1 MRFEAY
7 SHTADEVLTEL
18 GVDPQQGLSGA
29 EVERRRGIHGW
40 NRLAVVRRRSAWQ
53 VFLAQFA
60 SLVVGLL
67 GVAAVVA
74 LLTGGWIEALA
85 IVVVLLI
92 NAVIGFLMEWQAG
105 QALEALRRQTRSMAR
120 VRRAGREEE
129 LDSAELVPGDVVIL
143 HPGDLVPAD
152 LRLVEAASLRVEESA
167 LTGESEPV
175 AKTVERVARGALLA
189 ERYSMIFH
197 GTSIAAGRAVGIVT
211 ETGVTTELGR
221 IGTLVA
227 ETPDEMTPLRRKLD
241 ALGRQLVI
249 LVLGIGLTVVIAGIS
264 LAVAAVPEGL
274 PAVTTLIL
282 ALGVLRMARSNAIV
296 RHLPAVETL
305 GSATVICTDK
315 TGTLTEN
322 RMAVREY
329 RLADGRIIN
338 VNADGIEGTGQL
350 DELWRRTMEAGV
362 LCNEASP
369 GVDGGAIGD
378 PTEIA
383 LLEAASHF
391 GLDITGIRESC
402 PKIDEEPF
410 DATTRRMITIHR
422 LPDGTQRTVVKGAPS
437 VILAMCSGLAT
448 GLDNDGRLV
457 AAPLTRELQ
466 DEMERANEE
475 MAGEALRV
483 LAIAERPGSGP
494 PPKSGDPERSFLFLG
509 LVGMLD
515 PPRPEAAG
523 AIAQAYSAGIR
534 IVMLTGDQLNTARS
548 IAMKLGIAESGR
560 LEARHA
566 HDLATVGGAH
576 LGQLAGA
583 VQVFARVS
591 PEDKLRIVEALKEAG
606 EIVAV
611 TGDGVNDAPALKRA
625 DIGIAMGQRG
635 TEAAREASD
644 IILTDDN
651 FATIIRAVEGGRTIY
666 ANIVKFVQLM
676 LSENLSEVVF
686 IFLAILLGWPLPLL
700 PLQILWVNLLTD
712 IFPALALAVEPPHSD
727 IMNRPPRAR
736 DDSLLSGSFF
746 LLIGWQGIMLALIAL
761 GFYGWALEKYGP
773 GNHART
779 IALFALIGGQLG
791 HIFNCRS
798 RTRSVFDGLFR
809 NRFLWLSILLVVCL
823 QLMAVFFAPL
833 AAILGTALI
842 DRADL
847 VAVIGSVFLP
857 IVIVEV
863 VKMAARGSFS
873 GRGPVLSAE

>member
-18 GVDPQQGLSGA
+18 GVDPQQGLSDA

-129 LDSAELVPGDVVIL
+129 IDAAELVPGDVVIL

-175 AKTVERVARGALLA
+175 AKTVERVARGAPLA

-249 LVLGIGLTVVIAGIS
+249 LVLGIGLTVVIAGLWRGDDLLLMLETGIS

-338 VNADGIEGTGQL
+338 VNAEGIERTEHSSRGTG
-350 DELWRRTMEAGV
+350 
-362 LCNEASP
+362 
-369 GVDGGAIGD
+369 
-378 PTEIA
+378 
-383 LLEAASHF
+383 AA
-391 GLDITGIRESC
+391 
-402 PKIDEEPF
+402 
-410 DATTRRMITIHR
+410 
-422 LPDGTQRTVVKGAPS
+422 
-437 VILAMCSGLAT
+437 
-448 GLDNDGRLV
+448 
-457 AAPLTRELQ
+457 
-466 DEMERANEE
+466 
-475 MAGEALRV
+475 
-483 LAIAERPGSGP
+483 
-494 PPKSGDPERSFLFLG
+494 
-509 LVGMLD
+509 
-515 PPRPEAAG
+515 
-523 AIAQAYSAGIR
+523 
-534 IVMLTGDQLNTARS
+534 
-548 IAMKLGIAESGR
+548 
-560 LEARHA
+560 
-566 HDLATVGGAH
+566 
-576 LGQLAGA
+576 
-583 VQVFARVS
+583 
-591 PEDKLRIVEALKEAG
+591 
-606 EIVAV
+606 
-611 TGDGVNDAPALKRA
+611 
-625 DIGIAMGQRG
+625 
-635 TEAAREASD
+635 
-644 IILTDDN
+644 
-651 FATIIRAVEGGRTIY
+651 
-666 ANIVKFVQLM
+666 
-676 LSENLSEVVF
+676 
-686 IFLAILLGWPLPLL
+686 
-700 PLQILWVNLLTD
+700 
-712 IFPALALAVEPPHSD
+712 
-727 IMNRPPRAR
+727 
-736 DDSLLSGSFF
+736 
-746 LLIGWQGIMLALIAL
+746 
-761 GFYGWALEKYGP
+761 
-773 GNHART
+773 
-779 IALFALIGGQLG
+779 
-791 HIFNCRS
+791 
-798 RTRSVFDGLFR
+798 
-809 NRFLWLSILLVVCL
+809 
-823 QLMAVFFAPL
+823 
-833 AAILGTALI
+833 
-842 DRADL
+842 
-847 VAVIGSVFLP
+847 
-857 IVIVEV
+857 
-863 VKMAARGSFS
+863 
-873 GRGPVLSAE
+873 